1 MRGTRFQSPKVKG
14 TRFQSPKAL
23 LFVRGTRFQSPKA
36 MLFVRG
42 TRFLSPKAMLFVRGT
57 RFQSP
62 KVQGTR
68 FQSPKALLF
77 VREIGIPHK
86 LHLFERK
93 VRIKGIDNFKLKFQI
108 NKLKPADIN
117 NISFI
122 MYKCN
127 EKLVIQFTDVLTQ
140 SNMLKFSLKI
150 NTDLSFK
157 LFHCSIK
164 CSINPLVPCAYLLS
178 VAGLFKNV

>member
-23 LFVRGTRFQSPKA
+23 LFVRGTRFQSP
-36 MLFVRG
+36 
-42 TRFLSPKAMLFVRGT
+42 
-57 RFQSP
+57 P

-77 VREIGIPHK
+77 VRETGIPHK

-93 VRIKGIDNFKLKFQI
+93 VRIEGIDNFKLKFQI
-108 NKLKPADIN
+108 NKLKPANIN

-127 EKLVIQFTDVLTQ
+127 EKLVIQSTDVLTQ

-157 LFHCSIK
+157 LFHCGIK
-164 CSINPLVPCAYLLS
+164 CSINLLVPCAHLLS
-178 VAGLFKNV
+178 AAGLFKHV